1 MSKNGF
7 FITGTDT
14 GVGKTFFCSILMSKY
29 NFDYWKP
36 VQTGKFIENDTLY
49 IKENSGVKKNRFHKP
64 IYTFKKP
71 LWPHL
76 ESSYERISIN
86 IKRIKKPKS
95 NKPLIIEGAGGILV
109 PLNKKDLIIDLIK
122 KFKLPV
128 IVVSK
133 SILGT
138 INHTLMTLEI
148 LKKNKIKVFGVVLNN
163 IKNKKEGID
172 NAKSIEAF
180 GKIKVIAQ
188 ISSINRITKK
198 KIEIL
203 SKKEFIN
210 VFKIWIIQNQ

>member
-1 MSKNGF
+1 M
-7 FITGTDT
+7 
-14 GVGKTFFCSILMSKY
+14 
-29 NFDYWKP
+29 
-36 VQTGKFIENDTLY
+36 
-49 IKENSGVKKNRFHKP
+49 
-64 IYTFKKP
+64 
-71 LWPHL
+71 
-76 ESSYERISIN
+76 
-86 IKRIKKPKS
+86 
-95 NKPLIIEGAGGILV
+95 
-109 PLNKKDLIIDLIK
+109 IK

-148 LKKNKIKVFGVVLNN
+148 LKKNKIKVFEVVLNN

-210 VFKIWIIQNQ
+210 VFKI